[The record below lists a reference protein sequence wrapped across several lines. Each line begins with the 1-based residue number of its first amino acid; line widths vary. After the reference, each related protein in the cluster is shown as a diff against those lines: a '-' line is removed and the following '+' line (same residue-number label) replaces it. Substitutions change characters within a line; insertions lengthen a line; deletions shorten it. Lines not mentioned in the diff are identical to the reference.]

1 MEAGSAVGLHRAENR
16 VPVRDEDAF
25 QHVVRTQVVEY
36 LAEMGV
42 HAEVANIMD
51 TIPHD
56 RIRDLTVDEAL
67 QLNLLTERR

>member
-1 MEAGSAVGLHRAENR
+1 MPL
-16 VPVRDEDAF
+16 RDEDAF

-42 HAEVANIMD
+42 RAEVANIMEA
-51 TIPHD
+51 IPHD

-67 QLNLLTERR
+67 QLNLVNERR

>member
-1 MEAGSAVGLHRAENR
+1 MA
-16 VPVRDEDAF
+16 
-25 QHVVRTQVVEY
+25 EY

-42 HAEVANIMD
+42 HAEVASLMEV
-51 TIPHD
+51 IPHD

>member
-1 MEAGSAVGLHRAENR
+1 M
-16 VPVRDEDAF
+16 
-25 QHVVRTQVVEY
+25 VEY

-42 HAEVANIMD
+42 RADVADIMD
-51 TIPHD
+51 AIPHD